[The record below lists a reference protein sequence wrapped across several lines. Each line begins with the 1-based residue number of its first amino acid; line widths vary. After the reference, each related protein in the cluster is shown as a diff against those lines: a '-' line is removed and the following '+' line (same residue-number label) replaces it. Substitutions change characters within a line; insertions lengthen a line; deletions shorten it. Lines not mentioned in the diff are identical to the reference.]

1 MVHDPRAPRL
11 AAMST
16 LSAAILV
23 ILTALNLVLNVVGST
38 GPSAEEGV
46 ALAGVGVFLL
56 VARLAS
62 VEREIPELNLISTRT
77 DVETFDALTSSTP
90 VVSQREVNP
99 TTATILT
106 SILGEQATTNQQ
118 QVNSAIDTLSSGT
131 FGESVRQTME
141 AVELANQKPTT
152 PREATPADEETGQTL
167 ERVVVQSI
175 PLPGQPPASVIDQ
188 GTIPGLEPN
197 RKFVTEGIASIP
209 LPGQD
214 QAEPSTPAPPP
225 ASPEITPIHAPTSPS
240 TPDLPDL
247 PGMLDLPAFDADE
260 ASDKAE
266 KTFDTPSFELPDL
279 DGLFAEEDAPPAPK
293 EIAGLPDLPDLDD
306 LF

>member
-1 MVHDPRAPRL
+1 
-11 AAMST
+11 MST
-16 LSAAILV
+16 LSAAVLV
-23 ILTALNLVLNVVGST
+23 ILTALNLVLNLVGSP
-38 GPSAEEGV
+38 GPSVEEGV

-56 VARLAS
+56 VGRLAS
-62 VEREIPELNLISTRT
+62 VEREIPELNLISART

-209 LPGQD
+209 LPGQE
-214 QAEPSTPAPPP
+214 QGGPSTPDSLP
-225 ASPEITPIHAPTSPS
+225 ASPEITPSHAPTSPS
-240 TPDLPDL
+240 APDLPDL

-260 ASDKAE
+260 ASNNAE
-266 KTFDTPSFELPDL
+266 KTSDTPSFELPDL
-279 DGLFAEEDAPPAPK
+279 DGLFAEEDTPSAPK

>member
-1 MVHDPRAPRL
+1 
-11 AAMST
+11 MST

-214 QAEPSTPAPPP
+214 QAEPSSPAPPP

>member
-1 MVHDPRAPRL
+1 
-11 AAMST
+11 MST

-260 ASDKAE
+260 ASDNAE

>member
-1 MVHDPRAPRL
+1 
-11 AAMST
+11 MST
-16 LSAAILV
+16 LSAAVLV
-23 ILTALNLVLNVVGST
+23 ILTALNLVLNLVGSP
-38 GPSAEEGV
+38 GPSVEEGV

-56 VARLAS
+56 VGRLAS
-62 VEREIPELNLISTRT
+62 VEREIPELNLISART

-209 LPGQD
+209 LPGQE
-214 QAEPSTPAPPP
+214 QGEPSTPDSLP
-225 ASPEITPIHAPTSPS
+225 ASPEITPSHAPTSPS
-240 TPDLPDL
+240 APDLPDL

-260 ASDKAE
+260 ASNNAE
-266 KTFDTPSFELPDL
+266 KTSDTPSFELPDL
-279 DGLFAEEDAPPAPK
+279 DGLFAEEDTPSAPK

>member
-1 MVHDPRAPRL
+1 
-11 AAMST
+11 MST

-23 ILTALNLVLNVVGST
+23 ILTALNLVLNLVGST

-62 VEREIPELNLISTRT
+62 VEREIPELNLISART

-106 SILGEQATTNQQ
+106 SILGEQSTTDQQ

-167 ERVVVQSI
+167 ERAVVQSI

-209 LPGQD
+209 LPGQG
-214 QAEPSTPAPPP
+214 QPEPSTPAPPS
-225 ASPEITPIHAPTSPS
+225 ASPEVKPTHAPNSPS
-240 TPDLPDL
+240 SPDLPDL
-247 PGMLDLPAFDADE
+247 PGMLDLPAFDANE
-260 ASDKAE
+260 ASDNAE
-266 KTFDTPSFELPDL
+266 KTSDTPSFELPDL
-279 DGLFAEEDAPPAPK
+279 DGLFAEEDTPSAPK
-293 EIAGLPDLPDLDD
+293 DIAGLPDLPDLDD

>member
-1 MVHDPRAPRL
+1 
-11 AAMST
+11 MST

-23 ILTALNLVLNVVGST
+23 ILTALNLVLNLVGST

-62 VEREIPELNLISTRT
+62 VEREIPELNLISART

-106 SILGEQATTNQQ
+106 SILGEHATTNQQ

-152 PREATPADEETGQTL
+152 PREATPANEETGQTL

-188 GTIPGLEPN
+188 GTIPGLEP
-197 RKFVTEGIASIP
+197 VSYTHLT
-209 LPGQD
+209 LP
-214 QAEPSTPAPPP
+214 T
-225 ASPEITPIHAPTSPS
+225 I
-240 TPDLPDL
+240 LL
-247 PGMLDLPAFDADE
+247 V
-260 ASDKAE
+260 
-266 KTFDTPSFELPDL
+266 
-279 DGLFAEEDAPPAPK
+279 
-293 EIAGLPDLPDLDD
+293 
-306 LF
+306 

>member
-1 MVHDPRAPRL
+1 
-11 AAMST
+11 MST
-16 LSAAILV
+16 LSAAVLV
-23 ILTALNLVLNVVGST
+23 ILTALNLVLNLVGSP
-38 GPSAEEGV
+38 GPSVEEGV

-56 VARLAS
+56 VGRLAS
-62 VEREIPELNLISTRT
+62 VEREIPELNLISART

-209 LPGQD
+209 LPGRD
-214 QAEPSTPAPPP
+214 EPEPSNPAPPP
-225 ASPEITPIHAPTSPS
+225 TPHEIAPPPA
-240 TPDLPDL
+240 PDLPDL
-247 PGMLDLPAFDADE
+247 PEMLDLPTHDAEKAPDN
-260 ASDKAE
+260 AE
-266 KTFDTPSFELPDL
+266 KTADTPIFEPPEL
-279 DGLFAEEDAPPAPK
+279 DGLFAEENTSSAP
-293 EIAGLPDLPDLDD
+293 EEMVGLPDLPDLDD

>member
-1 MVHDPRAPRL
+1 
-11 AAMST
+11 MST

-23 ILTALNLVLNVVGST
+23 ILTALNLVLNLVGST

-62 VEREIPELNLISTRT
+62 VEREIPELNLISART

-106 SILGEQATTNQQ
+106 SILGEQSTTNQQ

-214 QAEPSTPAPPP
+214 QPEPSTPAPPS
-225 ASPEITPIHAPTSPS
+225 ASPEVKPTHAPNSPS
-240 TPDLPDL
+240 SPDLPDL

-260 ASDKAE
+260 ASDNAE
-266 KTFDTPSFELPDL
+266 KTSDTPSFELPDL
-279 DGLFAEEDAPPAPK
+279 DGLFAEEDTPSAPK
-293 EIAGLPDLPDLDD
+293 DIAGLPDLPDLDD